1 MSLLSVLHPTPYCVL
16 TKLFTAPAG
25 GVGAQ
30 GTPPLKRSGSAGT
43 CAGARPLRSVAH
55 GDTALPRGPGRLD
68 RQPSSDLAE
77 ACGPIANR
85 HLVAVQA
92 SFLLCLTCQALGG
105 PEFCLQFPTPALEET
120 TVRPCW
126 ATGRHPD
133 VSSTPWFCLNDCAPW
148 PSLRASCFPVSP
160 GTGALGDTGQDCWTG
175 DSCPG
180 VGGWPEAG
188 GGKGET
194 SLGGRSCVSVLSDW
208 VTLV

>member
-85 HLVAVQA
+85 HFVAVQA

-148 PSLRASCFPVSP
+148 PSLSFLLSCLPGHGGIGRH
-160 GTGALGDTGQDCWTG
+160 GTGLLDWGQLSW
-175 DSCPG
+175 S
-180 VGGWPEAG
+180 
-188 GGKGET
+188 
-194 SLGGRSCVSVLSDW
+194 GRVARGRRR
-208 VTLV
+208 